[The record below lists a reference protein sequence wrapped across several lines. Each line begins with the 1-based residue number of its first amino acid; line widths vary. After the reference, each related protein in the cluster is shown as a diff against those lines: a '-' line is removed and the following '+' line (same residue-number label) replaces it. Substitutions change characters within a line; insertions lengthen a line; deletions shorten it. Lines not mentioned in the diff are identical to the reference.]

1 MTDEIDLD
9 KLPRAAVVRKK
20 RTRISIVWIIPILA
34 AMVAI
39 GIAVQRV
46 LSEGPTVTIIFKDA
60 EGIEPGK
67 TFIKFKDVKIG
78 QVTSAQLSADY
89 SKVVVTAK
97 IAKHAAGLMVADA
110 KFWVVEPRIN
120 LSGVSGLSTL
130 LSGVYIG
137 FQDGESAE
145 GQRNFTGLDEPPF
158 IPVNR
163 GRRFV
168 LKASDLGSLGKG
180 APVYYRRVN
189 VGEVTTYRFAAD
201 GKELEIT
208 VFINSPY
215 DKYVTTETRFWNAS
229 GIDVSVGADGVDV
242 RTESLVS
249 LLVGGVAF
257 DTPAFTAP
265 AEQAVKRTAFT
276 LYRDRSTAMRQP
288 DPVARRYV
296 LHFNES
302 LRGLSV
308 GAPVTLYGLR
318 VGEVADV
325 GLDFDAVN
333 RVFRPRV
340 LITFFPDRVIARLAS
355 RQQANTVK
363 ALSEMEL
370 NAEARIRMLRRV
382 VEERG
387 LRAQLRTGSLL
398 TGQLYVAFEHVPN
411 APKVSIDWSRDPLEL
426 PVVPGGLND
435 IEAKLG
441 SILTKIDNIPLDAI
455 GADLRKGLATLD
467 QTLKD
472 ADTLVNRVDAQ
483 WVPEGTKTLEELRRA
498 VVDADRVL
506 KNTDATLFGKD
517 SPGPQDLRD
526 ALQEVTRAAR
536 SVRIFVDYLE
546 RHPEMLI
553 RGKPE
558 EKP

>member
-1 MTDEIDLD
+1 MTDETDLD

-46 LSEGPTVTIIFKDA
+46 LSEGPTIAITFKDA

-78 QVTSAQLSADY
+78 QVTSVQLSEDY

-97 IAKHAAGLMVADA
+97 IAKHAAGLMVGDA

-137 FQDGESAE
+137 FENGESVE
-145 GQRNFTGLDEPPF
+145 GQRSFTGLEEPPF

-168 LKASDLGSLGKG
+168 LKANDLGSLGTG
-180 APVYYRRVN
+180 APVFYRRVN
-189 VGEVTTYRFAAD
+189 VGEVTGYRFAAD

-229 GIDVSVGADGVDV
+229 GIDVSIGVDGVDV

-249 LLVGGVAF
+249 LLVGGIAF
-257 DTPAFTAP
+257 DTPTFVSRGEP
-265 AEQAVKRTAFT
+265 AAKRTVFA

-318 VGEVADV
+318 VGEVAEV
-325 GLDFDAVN
+325 GLDFDAVKQ
-333 RVFRPRV
+333 VFRPRV
-340 LITFFPDRVIARLAS
+340 LITFFPDRVIARLS
-355 RQQANTVK
+355 TRQEAGSGK
-363 ALSEMEL
+363 ESSEMTPDT
-370 NAEARIRMLRRV
+370 RIRLLRRT

-387 LRAQLRTGSLL
+387 LRAQLRTGSLI

-411 APKVSIDWSRDPLEL
+411 APTVSIDWSRDPLEL
-426 PVVPGGLND
+426 PVVPSGLVD
-435 IEAKLG
+435 LESKLG
-441 SILTKIDNIPLDAI
+441 SILAKVDKIPIDAV
-455 GADLRKGLATLD
+455 GEDLRKALATLN

-483 WVPEGTKTLEELRRA
+483 WVPEGTKTLTEMRRA
-498 VVDADRVL
+498 IVDADRVL
-506 KNTDATLFGKD
+506 KNADATFFGKD
-517 SPGPQDLRD
+517 SPAPQDLRD
-526 ALQEVTRAAR
+526 AFQEVTRAAR
-536 SVRIFVDYLE
+536 SVRIFIDYLD

>member
-1 MTDEIDLD
+1 
-9 KLPRAAVVRKK
+9 
-20 RTRISIVWIIPILA
+20 
-34 AMVAI
+34 
-39 GIAVQRV
+39 
-46 LSEGPTVTIIFKDA
+46 
-60 EGIEPGK
+60 
-67 TFIKFKDVKIG
+67 
-78 QVTSAQLSADY
+78 
-89 SKVVVTAK
+89 
-97 IAKHAAGLMVADA
+97 
-110 KFWVVEPRIN
+110 
-120 LSGVSGLSTL
+120 
-130 LSGVYIG
+130 
-137 FQDGESAE
+137 
-145 GQRNFTGLDEPPF
+145 
-158 IPVNR
+158 
-163 GRRFV
+163 
-168 LKASDLGSLGKG
+168 
-180 APVYYRRVN
+180 
-189 VGEVTTYRFAAD
+189 
-201 GKELEIT
+201 
-208 VFINSPY
+208 
-215 DKYVTTETRFWNAS
+215 
-229 GIDVSVGADGVDV
+229 
-242 RTESLVS
+242 
-249 LLVGGVAF
+249 
-257 DTPAFTAP
+257 
-265 AEQAVKRTAFT
+265 
-276 LYRDRSTAMRQP
+276 MRQP